1 MADKEDKQ
9 AGKADKP
16 HRPPSPD
23 QVVKAEA
30 SPTERRSTARPP
42 ISA

>member
-30 SPTERRSTARPP
+30 KAEKRAKKK
-42 ISA
+42 